1 MRAFVSAGRSEDR
14 YAAVALARMAAP
26 VVPSGAASRC
36 RRVPQ
41 NQRHWAARLAVAAGV
56 SELRT
61 ACDLDQ
67 AAALHRGGVHQHDVV
82 VVVGAVGGE
91 TCPGEWPRAGGRART
106 GASGRALSRSTPT
119 TSLPTSGQLCE
130 AIADDAA
137 GRRPQRSQAVRDRR
151 SAWVLW
157 LPVPGQH
164 RVRERLTLIK
174 RPLAERPRP
183 SPQPVRG
190 AASSRSR
197 RSDAGRTSRTRR
209 RA

>member
-1 MRAFVSAGRSEDR
+1 
-14 YAAVALARMAAP
+14 MAAP

-41 NQRHWAARLAVAAGV
+41 NQRHWAAHLAVAAGV

-119 TSLPTSGQLCE
+119 TSLPTRAQALATIDADWRDRRQLCE

-137 GRRPQRSQAVRDRR
+137 GRRPQRSRPARDRR

-164 RVRERLTLIK
+164 RVRERLTLIR

-197 RSDAGRTSRTRR
+197 RSDAGRPSRTRR